1 VPITISGVAIEPGD
15 IIFCDPAEG
24 VVRIPADLLER
35 VIHWLQAR
43 HGAEERV
50 KRFVAGGGSVQE
62 AFERFR

>member
-1 VPITISGVAIEPGD
+1 M
-15 IIFCDPAEG
+15 
-24 VVRIPADLLER
+24 RIPADLLER